1 VGIPR
6 GNASVGWGG
15 VGRRV
20 GIAVRS
26 PLQARVG
33 WGGVPLGIP
42 TAPRRISNNHSNNAA
57 APIDMRTHGYYCPHR
72 YAHSWLLL
80 PP

>member
-1 VGIPR
+1 MGIPR

-33 WGGVPLGIP
+33 GGGASL
-42 TAPRRISNNHSNNAA
+42 R
-57 APIDMRTHGYYCPHR
+57 DPHC
-72 YAHSWLLL
+72 AKADF
-80 PP
+80 

>member
-1 VGIPR
+1 VGWGRDRGVIPTPAWR
-6 GNASVGWGG
+6 GDLLAWGLGWGG
-15 VGRRV
+15 VG
-20 GIAVRS
+20 
-26 PLQARVG
+26 
-33 WGGVPLGIP
+33 WGSPLGIP

-57 APIDMRTHGYYCPHR
+57 APIDMRTHGCCCPHR